1 MSKTLLTFFLSF
13 LCQFL
18 YAQQQDLIKEMI
30 GYYIQ
35 IRQKA
40 HTEKVMTEWLKNL
53 PVINDTVFLC

>member
-30 GYYIQ
+30 GNYIQ
-35 IRQKA
+35 IK
-40 HTEKVMTEWLKNL
+40 TESTH
-53 PVINDTVFLC
+53 